1 MLKQSTINYCL
12 NNKIVIVPKDH
23 YQYIGL
29 KRAFEKLNFQ
39 HAPYDANTAY
49 NFSKFTVSGN
59 LKRYAIEYVGKTGV
73 DRYISS
79 GFQVITA
86 NNFFHNNLNDRF
98 NKNKAQVMPSATKA
112 APKAVDKVKQIEEQ
126 LLKQPKIRLNKF
138 LRKNKGNSV
147 KEFIILF
154 LNKLNNEYE
163 TIYYED
169 KKIHTPAGKRRSLGD
184 IFILTKY
191 YHSKATLKE
200 VAQILHSLFNSK
212 EVPNFRS
219 SKCSQIKRRTFYKGA
234 SMQSSELLQAEDPD
248 EFGLTVKQWQELL
261 KN

>member
-1 MLKQSTINYCL
+1 MLNQSTIDYCL
-12 NNKIVIVPKDH
+12 NNKIVIVPKDNFQ
-23 YQYIGL
+23 YQGL
-29 KRAFEKLNFQ
+29 RRAFDKLNF
-39 HAPYDANTAY
+39 AYASTYIAGKGY
-49 NFSKFTVSGN
+49 NFSKFTILGSIKEHIMHVGN
-59 LKRYAIEYVGKTGV
+59 TEIDK
-73 DRYISS
+73 YISN

-86 NNFFHNNLNDRF
+86 NDFFHNNLNDRF
-98 NKNKAQVMPSATKA
+98 NKNKAQVMATPKA
-112 APKAVDKVKQIEEQ
+112 AVKAVDKIKQIEEQ
-126 LLKQPKIRLNKF
+126 LFNQPKIRLNKF
-138 LRKNKGNSV
+138 LRKNKGSSV
-147 KEFIILF
+147 KEFIISF
-154 LNKLNNEYE
+154 LSKLNNEYE

-234 SMQSSELLQAEDPD
+234 PTQSSELLQADEPD
-248 EFGLTVKQWQELL
+248 EFGLTVKQWQDLL
-261 KN
+261 KS